1 MNGAQMEDAVRK
13 LNLEYGFNLTEGEIQ
28 RIAKQ
33 AQDAEKLFQSLF
45 EVDLTG
51 VMPVLKLQNK
61 GKAK

>member
-1 MNGAQMEDAVRK
+1 MEDAVRK
-13 LNLEYGFNLTEGEIQ
+13 LNLEYGFEEEIQ

-45 EVDLTG
+45 EVDQTG